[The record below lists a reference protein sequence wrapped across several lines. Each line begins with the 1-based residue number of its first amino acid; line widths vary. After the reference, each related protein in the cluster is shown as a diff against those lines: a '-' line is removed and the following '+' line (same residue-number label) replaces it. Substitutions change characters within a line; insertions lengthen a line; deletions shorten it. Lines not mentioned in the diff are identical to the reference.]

1 MTSAITV
8 NTRGNARICVPYA
21 LDQITTFVLLE
32 QEDWFEDEIHFVRRC
47 LLPGMSVVDVGAN
60 FGVYTTAMARAVGQN
75 GRVWAFEPTPETADY
90 LQATLDENRA
100 AHVSLGRFAISD
112 REGTLQFRLSR
123 QPELNAVVQPGEL
136 GDGIV
141 SVPAQTLDRLAAQHG
156 WSDVAFVKLDVE
168 GHERQAVEGGAAF
181 FRSASPLVMF
191 EVKGKL
197 KAELGVL
204 EPLRAMGYSFFR
216 LVPGLCTLAP
226 FDPDK
231 PFDDYLLNLFAC
243 KEDRA
248 ALLVE
253 QGLLAMPTGTVEAP
267 APDAW
272 RSYVKNAAY
281 AHELSRHWPTAA
293 RPNSARE
300 IERYLY
306 GLALYATSHDSKL
319 SASAR
324 YAALTQAARCVTEA
338 QAVEETVPRHLTAC
352 RLAWELGQRAPAV
365 YLLSKACE
373 LIDPQPVALTQE
385 PFLIPSPRYERK
397 VIDAPP
403 EAWVLQAV
411 AEQFQKLRTF
421 SSIYEGPRGLPL
433 LDQLVRA
440 PYCSPEMERRRQLIR
455 IYAGTQSG
463 PEPHV
468 LLSTASEENLNPDYW
483 NGQLG
488 V

>member
-1 MTSAITV
+1 
-8 NTRGNARICVPYA
+8 
-21 LDQITTFVLLE
+21 
-32 QEDWFEDEIHFVRRC
+32 
-47 LLPGMSVVDVGAN
+47 
-60 FGVYTTAMARAVGQN
+60 
-75 GRVWAFEPTPETADY
+75 
-90 LQATLDENRA
+90 
-100 AHVSLGRFAISD
+100 
-112 REGTLQFRLSR
+112 
-123 QPELNAVVQPGEL
+123 
-136 GDGIV
+136 
-141 SVPAQTLDRLAAQHG
+141 
-156 WSDVAFVKLDVE
+156 
-168 GHERQAVEGGAAF
+168 
-181 FRSASPLVMF
+181 
-191 EVKGKL
+191 
-197 KAELGVL
+197 
-204 EPLRAMGYSFFR
+204 
-216 LVPGLCTLAP
+216 
-226 FDPDK
+226 
-231 PFDDYLLNLFAC
+231 
-243 KEDRA
+243 
-248 ALLVE
+248 
-253 QGLLAMPTGTVEAP
+253 
-267 APDAW
+267 
-272 RSYVKNAAY
+272 
-281 AHELSRHWPTAA
+281 
-293 RPNSARE
+293 
-300 IERYLY
+300 
-306 GLALYATSHDSKL
+306 
-319 SASAR
+319 
-324 YAALTQAARCVTEA
+324 
-338 QAVEETVPRHLTAC
+338 VEETLPRHLTAC